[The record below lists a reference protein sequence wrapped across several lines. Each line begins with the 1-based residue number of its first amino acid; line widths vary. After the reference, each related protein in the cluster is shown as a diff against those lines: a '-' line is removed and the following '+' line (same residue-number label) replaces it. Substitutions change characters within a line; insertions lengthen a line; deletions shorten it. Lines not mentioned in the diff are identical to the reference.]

1 MLLEE
6 LYAYK
11 ELTALNYEL
20 EQKIKQGDSDCKPQ
34 LREVKQKL
42 GKISDFILGCE
53 DPLIKEIM
61 LLRFTRFMSWE
72 SIAAKIGGY
81 NSAGSCRMLV
91 LRYVGRENR
100 K

>member
-11 ELTALNYEL
+11 QLVALNYEL
-20 EQKIKQGDSDCKPQ
+20 EQQIKQGGGAYCKQQ
-34 LREVKQKL
+34 LKDVKRKL
-42 GKISDFILGCE
+42 GKISDFILGCS

-61 LLRFTRFMSWE
+61 ILRFTRFMSWE

-81 NSAGSCRMLV
+81 NSGGSCRMLV
-91 LRYVGRENR
+91 IRYVSRS